1 MAILI
6 KLTTIPF
13 RARNGMK
20 GSFSSVHCH
29 WEILSDALDNNGK
42 GAAFSTDWNALASC
56 MMTVSIKLDLEVDL
70 QGSTAVS
77 I

>member
-1 MAILI
+1 
-6 KLTTIPF
+6 
-13 RARNGMK
+13 MK
-20 GSFSSVHCH
+20 GSFSSVHWN

-56 MMTVSIKLDLEVDL
+56 MMTVMGIKLDLEVDL